1 MMDNDVKNVKNS
13 DENIIELTD
22 EVSES
27 DEIDSYI
34 DALYLKNHL
43 IGYDTEQLKELYGNI
58 DLYEYFVY
66 SLIYILDNEPEFI
79 LLDDTL
85 PNKIY
90 DVLDLHRLDCKDD
103 TILYG
108 LVNEIILEVN
118 SMKSLPNKVKEE
130 KISVYLNEQ
139 SEKRKVLLT
148 DREDLS
154 YTMVYDAGV
163 VLSLFEE
170 GDEIPNEDMYIPS
183 LNLLM
188 SEMPVMFK
196 DKKVLER
203 AMNKLDEI
211 SKKHIIFGRL
221 QKKYVRDAKVYLKKI
236 GE

>member
-34 DALYLKNHL
+34 DAIYLKNHL
-43 IGYDTEQLKELYGNI
+43 IGFDTEQLKELYSNI

-85 PNKIY
+85 PNKIC
-90 DVLDLHRLDCKDD
+90 DVIDLHRFDCKDD

-118 SMKSLPNKVKEE
+118 SMRSLPNNVKEE

-170 GDEIPNEDMYIPS
+170 GDEIANKDMYIPS
-183 LNLLM
+183 LNLLI
-188 SEMPVMFK
+188 SEMPAMFK
-196 DKKVLER
+196 DEKVLER

-211 SKKHIIFGRL
+211 SKKHVIFGRL
-221 QKKYVRDAKVYLKKI
+221 QRRYARDAKVYLKKI

>member
-1 MMDNDVKNVKNS
+1 MDNDVKNVKNS

-43 IGYDTEQLKELYGNI
+43 IGFDTEQLKELYGNI

-85 PNKIY
+85 PNKIF
-90 DVLDLHRLDCKDD
+90 DVLDLHRFDCKGD

-118 SMKSLPNKVKEE
+118 SIRLLSNNVKKE

-163 VLSLFEE
+163 VLYLFEE
-170 GDEIPNEDMYIPS
+170 GEEIPNEDMYIPS

-188 SEMPVMFK
+188 SEMPAMFK
-196 DKKVLER
+196 DEKVLER

-211 SKKHIIFGRL
+211 SKKHVIFGRL
-221 QKKYVRDAKVYLKKI
+221 QRSYARDAKVYLKK
-236 GE
+236 

>member
-1 MMDNDVKNVKNS
+1 MDNDVKNVKNS

-43 IGYDTEQLKELYGNI
+43 IGFDTEQLKELYGNI

-90 DVLDLHRLDCKDD
+90 DVIDLHIFDCKDD

-118 SMKSLPNKVKEE
+118 SMRSLSNNEKEE

-170 GDEIPNEDMYIPS
+170 GDEFANEDMYIPS
-183 LNLLM
+183 LNLLI
-188 SEMPVMFK
+188 SEMPAMFK
-196 DKKVLER
+196 DEKVLER

-211 SKKHIIFGRL
+211 SKKHVIFGRL
-221 QKKYVRDAKVYLKKI
+221 QRRYARDAKVYLKKI

>member
-1 MMDNDVKNVKNS
+1 MDNDVKNVKNS

-34 DALYLKNHL
+34 DSLYLKNHL
-43 IGYDTEQLKELYGNI
+43 IGFDTEQLKELYGNI

-90 DVLDLHRLDCKDD
+90 DVIDLHRFDRKDD

-118 SMKSLPNKVKEE
+118 SMRSLPNNEKEE

-170 GDEIPNEDMYIPS
+170 GDEFANEDMYIPS
-183 LNLLM
+183 LNLLI
-188 SEMPVMFK
+188 SEMPAMFK
-196 DKKVLER
+196 DEKVLER

-211 SKKHIIFGRL
+211 SKKHVIFGRL
-221 QKKYVRDAKVYLKKI
+221 QRRYARDAKVYLKKI

>member
-1 MMDNDVKNVKNS
+1 MMDNDVKSEKIS

-43 IGYDTEQLKELYGNI
+43 IGFDTEQLRELYGNF

-90 DVLDLHRLDCKDD
+90 DVLDLHRFDCKDN

-118 SMKSLPNKVKEE
+118 SMRSLPNNIKK
-130 KISVYLNEQ
+130 K
-139 SEKRKVLLT
+139 
-148 DREDLS
+148 S
-154 YTMVYDAGV
+154 YQ
-163 VLSLFEE
+163 F
-170 GDEIPNEDMYIPS
+170 I
-183 LNLLM
+183 
-188 SEMPVMFK
+188 
-196 DKKVLER
+196 
-203 AMNKLDEI
+203 
-211 SKKHIIFGRL
+211 
-221 QKKYVRDAKVYLKKI
+221 
-236 GE
+236 